1 MDERRLFELSE
12 MQHNLVSRA
21 QARRLGVDRAAIARR
36 VRRGDWIEVSSRVLR
51 RAGAADDVEEPIMA
65 TVLHHGEDAMA
76 SLRAAAWLWGIP
88 GYEPGHLDVIRDRTL
103 AGGSRPHRPR
113 FDLDRY
119 RTVVRGVPVT
129 TLPVTLL
136 QLAGTG
142 AVSYA
147 RLDRI
152 VGTILGRA
160 PALLA
165 VFESTLAELARSGRP
180 GVRLF
185 REVLAQQELTSVP
198 LTGLERRF
206 ETILRNAGERPMER
220 QVDLGGHSWVGRV
233 DYLDRSLL
241 LVAEID
247 SVTFHSSRPDVLR
260 DAERDTNLLAAGWRK
275 VLRIPEEWIWYEPWR
290 VVEAVR
296 EARRALRTAAA

>member
-1 MDERRLFELSE
+1 
-12 MQHNLVSRA
+12 
-21 QARRLGVDRAAIARR
+21 
-36 VRRGDWIEVSSRVLR
+36 
-51 RAGAADDVEEPIMA
+51 
-65 TVLHHGEDAMA
+65 
-76 SLRAAAWLWGIP
+76 
-88 GYEPGHLDVIRDRTL
+88 
-103 AGGSRPHRPR
+103 
-113 FDLDRY
+113 
-119 RTVVRGVPVT
+119 
-129 TLPVTLL
+129 
-136 QLAGTG
+136 
-142 AVSYA
+142 
-147 RLDRI
+147 
-152 VGTILGRA
+152 
-160 PALLA
+160 
-165 VFESTLAELARSGRP
+165 
-180 GVRLF
+180 
-185 REVLAQQELTSVP
+185 

-260 DAERDTNLLAAGWRK
+260 DAERDTTLLAAGWRK